1 MRELWASDVVK
12 AWGGATTQAA
22 TPDLQTN
29 APSPVPAGP
38 KAGPA
43 PTNPTAAPGAGS
55 GGAAQGGPAPGGPGD
70 LMRMR
75 KDKSTPNLTLS
86 DDDLR
91 AIVGDGPDVV
101 KRDKVEDAL
110 KKFLEDL
117 GKAQKHQDHVVTSTD
132 KVWVADATLHA
143 GLTDDAKGTY
153 TPIGGD
159 GQAYQAADL
168 AHKIA
173 QQLPDTIPGANYRKF
188 LKLVPKDTPVG
199 PGTITDQIRRKY
211 EEERDKIISKLP
223 EKVRKLAKKGMD
235 AAIEHGLPYAA
246 DAAMKAAGVPS
257 DVEDAMKKVVEDF
270 AKKVTGDKDKENK

>member
-1 MRELWASDVVK
+1 MSKMRELWESDVIK
-12 AWGGATTQAA
+12 TWGGATTQAA
-22 TPDLQTN
+22 TPDSQTS
-29 APSPVPAGP
+29 ASSPGPTGSPAPAGP
-38 KAGPA
+38 V
-43 PTNPTAAPGAGS
+43 
-55 GGAAQGGPAPGGPGD
+55 QGGPAPGGSGD

-75 KDKSTPNLTLS
+75 KDKKPNLTLS

-91 AIVGDGPDVV
+91 VIVGDGPDAV

-110 KKFLEDL
+110 KKFLSDL
-117 GKAQKHQDHVVTSTD
+117 GKAQKHQDNVVTSTD

-143 GLTDDAKGTY
+143 GLKDDANGTY
-153 TPIGGD
+153 TPVGGD
-159 GQAYQAADL
+159 GQSYQAADL

-211 EEERDKIISKLP
+211 EEERDRIISKLP

-257 DVEDAMKKVVEDF
+257 DVEEAMKKVVEDF
-270 AKKVTGDKDKENK
+270 AKKITSDKDSEKK